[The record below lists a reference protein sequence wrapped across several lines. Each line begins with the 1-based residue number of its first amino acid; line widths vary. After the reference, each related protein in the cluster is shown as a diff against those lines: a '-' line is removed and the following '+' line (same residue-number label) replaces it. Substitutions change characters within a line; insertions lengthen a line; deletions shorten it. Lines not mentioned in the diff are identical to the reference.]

1 MFCPFIKGE
10 CREDCAFRHMARGT
24 VGNMAQPTSH
34 CILAIVADE
43 FDQYILGEVQKK
55 EDQNS

>member
-10 CREDCAFRHMARGT
+10 CREDCAFRHMPRGV

-34 CILAIVADE
+34 CVLAIVADE
-43 FDQYILGEVQKK
+43 FDQYILDKMQRE